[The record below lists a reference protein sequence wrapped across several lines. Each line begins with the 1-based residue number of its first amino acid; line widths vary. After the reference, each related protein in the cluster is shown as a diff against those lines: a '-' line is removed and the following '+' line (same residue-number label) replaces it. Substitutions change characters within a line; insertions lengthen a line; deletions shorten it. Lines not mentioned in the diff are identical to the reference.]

1 MSGIRISCPFFQF
14 GFFAPQ
20 RKGLMVFGMA
30 RTHFWVQELSDFN
43 QNSRTG
49 AMNAI
54 SKTIKTGDLGE
65 LLVQIRLLQFDVQ
78 CARSKSDSGNDW
90 LATRGDAFRAIQVK
104 TTTGDPTFR
113 ESRREFQADFAGR
126 PAAA

>member
-90 LATRGDAFRAIQVK
+90 RATRGDAFRAIQVK
-104 TTTGDPTFR
+104 TTTGDPPFR